1 MDTEATS
8 YLMPKNTDH
17 VLKDVY
23 IPTHTRDRIKQC
35 ITDALNPAKN
45 IKDSNGSPGH
55 VLLYGAPG
63 TGKTCLTNAIAS
75 EFGET
80 TCFTLSF
87 YEIRNEKVL
96 NDVFTHARQSK
107 PAIIFLDDV
116 EVFSIAE
123 KADGKKIKSEFLTQ
137 LQGPG
142 VNIEGVVVVGMTN
155 KPWKLDLAVLSCLP
169 HRFEIPLP
177 DENDRYRVLRTQL
190 MNTRND
196 ITDDDLREIGKQTHS
211 FTSSDIV
218 SLVRDALMEPVR
230 EIQRATHYVKVGGT
244 ASSDSHGTTDKW
256 SPCSAETPGGVA
268 MTYLDMEADDI
279 LLQNVSMDH
288 LLNCLS
294 TCKPSV
300 DDDYVN
306 LLAKFTKDIG
316 TQSM

>member
-1 MDTEATS
+1 MTGENTIYTRQCISGEDLHVLIRKVPPFLDMDTEATS

-155 KPWKLDLAVLSCLP
+155 KPWKLDLAVLSC
-169 HRFEIPLP
+169 
-177 DENDRYRVLRTQL
+177 
-190 MNTRND
+190 
-196 ITDDDLREIGKQTHS
+196 